1 MINRRLLPLHQQL
14 FCDTNSIPVK
24 WACAELGLIDTSMP
38 RLPLIPLDA
47 SGQEQVREALI
58 KAELTARG

>member
-1 MINRRLLPLHQQL
+1 MPLHRHV
-14 FCDTNSIPVK
+14 FCDTNPIPVT

-47 SGQEQVREALI
+47 SGQDQVREALF